1 MIDGRQHHDERAAA
15 RERIAPGY
23 TQQDSLPPVPWD
35 DGEGVR
41 ISGLDVFVVAPDGVN
56 LVVVRVRTTT
66 DGLVGWGCATFT
78 QRAFA
83 VASVIETY
91 LAPLVTGRSV
101 HDITDVWLTTTVDS
115 YWRGGPVL
123 NSALS
128 GIDQALWDI
137 KGKLAGVPVWQLLGG
152 RVRTVAEAYT
162 HASGRDVAEL
172 ADQVEQCIEAGYRHV
187 RCQITVPGT
196 ATYGAAQQS
205 SRDVFWDPDAYVRLL
220 PRVFEGLAERFGGR
234 VRLIHDI
241 HERLAP
247 ADAVGLVR
255 ALEPYDLLFVEDPVA
270 PEDVEWLR
278 RIRESTTVPLAFGEL
293 ITDPARYLPLMSER
307 LIDFVRCHISAIGGL
322 TPAIRLASLAEAYGV
337 RTAWHGPRDVSPIG
351 HAANLA
357 LDIASP
363 AFGIHEHFE
372 FSDAARELFPG
383 TPVTVDGALA
393 PTEGAGLGVE
403 LDERGAA
410 AHPPVSATTNWHYSR
425 VRRRDG
431 ASQRP

>member
-1 MIDGRQHHDERAAA
+1 MIEARTSQAEPAAG

-23 TQQDSLPPVPWD
+23 TQNDVLPPAPWD
-35 DGEGVR
+35 DRGGVR
-41 ISGLDVFVVAPDGVN
+41 ITDVDAFVVAPDGVN
-56 LVVVRVRTTT
+56 LVVVRVRTSEE
-66 DGLVGWGCATFT
+66 GLVGWGCATFT

-101 HDITDVWLTTTVDS
+101 HDITDIWTTATVDS

-128 GIDQALWDI
+128 GVDQALWDI
-137 KGKLAGVPVWQLLGG
+137 AGKLAGMPVWQLLGG
-152 RVRTVAEAYT
+152 RVRTVVETYT
-162 HASGRDVAEL
+162 HASGRDLGEL
-172 ADQVEQCIEAGYRHV
+172 AAQVDQCLAAGYRFV

-196 ATYGAAQQS
+196 STYGAAQQGS
-205 SRDVFWDPDAYVRLL
+205 GDVSWDPDAYVRML
-220 PRVFEGLAERFGGR
+220 PGVFDELAQRFDGR
-234 VRLIHDI
+234 VRMIHDI

-247 ADAVGLVR
+247 SDAVRLIR
-255 ALEPYDLLFVEDPVA
+255 ALEPSDLFFVEDPVA
-270 PEDVEWLR
+270 PEDTAWLR
-278 RIRESTTVPLAFGEL
+278 RIRETTAVPIAFGEL
-293 ITDPARYLPLMSER
+293 ITDPARYVPLMADR

-322 TPAIRLASLAEAYGV
+322 TPAIRLAMLAEAYGV

-357 LDIASP
+357 LDVASP

-372 FSDAARELFPG
+372 FSDATQELFPG
-383 TPVTVDGALA
+383 TPSTVDGAIS
-393 PTEGAGLGVE
+393 PSSTPGLGVE
-403 LDERGAA
+403 FDVRAA
-410 AHPPVSATTNWHYSR
+410 TAHPPVSATTNWHYSR